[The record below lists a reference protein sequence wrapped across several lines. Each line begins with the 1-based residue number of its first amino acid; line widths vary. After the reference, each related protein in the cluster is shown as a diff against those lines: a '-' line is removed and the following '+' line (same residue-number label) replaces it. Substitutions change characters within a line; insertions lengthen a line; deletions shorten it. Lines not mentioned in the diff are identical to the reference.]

1 MEVATTALK
10 LGSPVTH
17 VGPFEKR
24 EAIPP
29 LLKNI
34 KTNKLHVDAS
44 KSSPYSHP
52 PFSYIHEKCIYD
64 SKSDKEKKIS
74 RPSFCGNWRGGW

>member
-24 EAIPP
+24 EAIH
-29 LLKNI
+29 
-34 KTNKLHVDAS
+34 LH
-44 KSSPYSHP
+44 YLR
-52 PFSYIHEKCIYD
+52 I
-64 SKSDKEKKIS
+64 
-74 RPSFCGNWRGGW
+74 